1 MSEPV
6 VSAARTKASWPCGLG
21 LAGSAESSWEVSQE
35 WVNSGG
41 NVSAST
47 GLALST
53 SASGIG
59 RREVHGVPFTVGAR
73 GVVVE
78 AMREST
84 GATDSGST
92 EGALAAMSTAFLAQQ
107 IPPLQKFDGATMS
120 AGTELITEWL
130 EQFELAAEVCRWD
143 NSTKLVNLVTR
154 LDGEAYSFYKSCTP
168 QQRGCYSA
176 MVSALTKRFTPV
188 QIQAVQTS
196 LFHERRQGERETVDS
211 YAEGLRGL
219 FHKAYPS
226 ALQGSVEAESMGR
239 AVLASQFVSG
249 LRPEIK
255 AKIAGTE
262 GSMDALLTKARFEEA
277 KIRDLASNQQQRQ
290 KSFRSGFS
298 GPSQHD
304 KAAKPSE
311 HQKAGTSEKSTVRCY
326 GCGANGQYRNK
337 CPVRDRGGPAESP
350 GQRSTKVHVV
360 NVASES
366 KNHGHQQTMTSVIL

>member
-1 MSEPV
+1 MTYSSAISSDV
-6 VSAARTKASWPCGLG
+6 VGFNCAV
-21 LAGSAESSWEVSQE
+21 GSIPRV
-35 WVNSGG
+35 VNSGG

-59 RREVHGVPFTVGAR
+59 RREVHGMLFSVGAR
-73 GVVVE
+73 GGVVE
-78 AMREST
+78 AMKEST
-84 GATDSGST
+84 GGSATDSGGT
-92 EGALAAMSTAFLAQQ
+92 EGALTSTAFLAQQ
-107 IPPLQKFDGATMS
+107 IPPLQKFDGATTS

-130 EQFELAAEVCRWD
+130 EQFELVAGVYRWD

-154 LDGEAYSFYKSCTP
+154 LKGEAYSFYKSCTP
-168 QQRGCYSA
+168 QQRGSYSA

-196 LFHERRQGERETVDS
+196 LFHERRQSKRETEDS
-211 YAEGLRGL
+211 YAQGLRGL

-226 ALQGSVEAESMGR
+226 AVEAESMGR

-277 KIRDLASNQQQRQ
+277 KIRDLASNQQQ
-290 KSFRSGFS
+290 
-298 GPSQHD
+298 
-304 KAAKPSE
+304 AKE
-311 HQKAGTSEKSTVRCY
+311 
-326 GCGANGQYRNK
+326 
-337 CPVRDRGGPAESP
+337 
-350 GQRSTKVHVV
+350 
-360 NVASES
+360 
-366 KNHGHQQTMTSVIL
+366 L